1 MHINSLRKK
10 TPMLLSLALLLAA
23 SAFAQTSASLSGTVH
38 DAQGG
43 AVAGAKVTLK
53 DAGGTVQIDTTT
65 NSEGFYTFPVIQ
77 PSTYTV
83 TIEATGFKKSVRSG
97 IVVNA
102 SDRQSTG
109 VTVLE
114 VGDISNTVEV
124 TADAAQLQIKTE
136 SGEQG
141 TAINNQQIQNLAVNG
156 RNYLDLLKLTP
167 GVVVTTSFATSGPG
181 GLGNIDINGTRTG
194 KNNLTIDGT
203 TNVDTGSNGTQHI
216 ALSLDNIAEF
226 KLLTSNF
233 QAEYGR
239 SGGGAIQIVTKS
251 GTNEFHG
258 TGYYFH
264 RHEQFN
270 ANSYFNNA
278 NGRRADGF
286 ENNPRNFYRYN
297 QQGYN
302 IGGPVLLPKKILK
315 EKLFFFFSQEW
326 QEQLVPQNA
335 RQSRVPTAAEVA
347 GDFSNTR
354 DGNGALITIIDPVT
368 KQPFPGNKIPIDRI
382 NANGGNGRKI
392 LSLFQKFEN
401 TPLGGA
407 ANGFRFN
414 HNSQLSVSYP
424 RKETS
429 IRVDY
434 NLSDSTKAYVRYT
447 RDADKQVMPY
457 GLGWTGGANQIP
469 FDNLIFKQAP
479 AWNGTINVTSALS
492 PTLTNEFI
500 FGASQNNLTLDP
512 TVEDAASYDGIGFNF
527 KLPFAGYP
535 AAQWFNITFGGTPN
549 QNFGGTNGYSQYP
562 YKNSNTTFDIYDN
575 VSKVVGTHTLKA
587 GFYYQR
593 SRKDQAAGDSA
604 SISFSNNTNNP
615 NNAGHPYANALL
627 GNFDTFRQPNIGVFQ
642 GQYRSTNIEWYMQDN
657 WKVNNRLTLDYGM
670 RFNLIYPQY
679 DARNQDFYFVPE
691 KFDPSK
697 AVRLYRQTCKDGVT
711 FPCSGQNLQ
720 AYDPSRASSP
730 LDAQAKSKTDPTI
743 LKNGSLV
750 GRIVPGSG
758 DPFNGMVGS
767 KDGYFPGGIKS
778 RGVQFGPSFGF
789 AYDVFGD
796 KKTVVRGGYR
806 LGYDRVQGNEL
817 AFAAVGQ
824 PPKFF
829 NPTFNFANL
838 ADVGTGEVA
847 LGTTG
852 VIAADREGHV
862 PNVQSFS
869 LQVQHDVGWNTVFN
883 VAYVGTLS
891 RHQQELLNLNFS
903 PYGEL
908 FNAAAQDPAK
918 FAGGSVPLEE
928 SGLAQVYRDAGVKFS
943 GTNALNA
950 DYLKRFPGYNTIGL
964 RTFGGSSNYHS
975 LQTTLSK
982 RFGNSVNF
990 GMAYTWSKAMGT
1002 ANTYTDFI
1010 NPICS
1015 RCVDYRRLN
1024 FDRTHLMVINY
1035 DWRLPG
1041 LRDANPFIKAVTN
1054 GWQVTGIT
1062 QFISGS
1068 PAQAGIGIPNVNL
1081 NQRINGSWTEGLGA
1095 LFTDDI
1101 ERSSDRNKAFN
1112 FEDLRLPTVAEAL
1125 KLQGR
1130 YPAGYM
1136 DTPGINVT
1144 DLSLFKNFSLG
1155 GDGKRNLQLRLE
1167 MFNIFNHAQFS
1178 GFSSGA
1184 TFNVCSNFNNPTDL
1198 TNTCRGFGTFPTAS
1212 SSPVTLPNGSSLFP
1226 IQNVRGSSLSGNPR
1240 LGNGIGEYN
1249 GLSGTVSGNRIIQL
1263 AVKIYF

>member
-10 TPMLLSLALLLAA
+10 TPLLLSLALLLAV
-23 SAFAQTSASLSGTVH
+23 SAFAQTSASLSGTAH

-53 DAGGTVQIDTTT
+53 DAGGTVQHDTTT
-65 NSEGFYTFPVIQ
+65 NGEGFYTFPVI
-77 PSTYTV
+77 PPGTYTV
-83 TIEATGFKKSVRSG
+83 TIEATGFKKSVKSG

-181 GLGNIDINGTRTG
+181 GLGNINIAGARTG
-194 KNNLTIDGT
+194 RNNLTIDGT

-216 ALSLDNIAEF
+216 ALSLDNISEF
-226 KLLTSNF
+226 KLLTSNY

-251 GTNEFHG
+251 GTSEFHG

-270 ANSYFNNA
+270 SNSFLNNA
-278 NGRRADGF
+278 VPRVNGIQP
-286 ENNPRNFYRYN
+286 NQRNFYRYN

-302 IGGPVLLPKKILK
+302 VGGPVLLPKKALK

-335 RQSRVPTAAEVA
+335 RLSRVPTALEVA
-347 GDFSNTR
+347 GDFSQTR
-354 DGNGALITIIDPVT
+354 NFSGAPITIIDPQT
-368 KQPFPGNKIPIDRI
+368 GQPFPGNKIPADRI
-382 NANGGNGRKI
+382 AANGANGQKI
-392 LSLFQKFEN
+392 LRLFQKFEN

-407 ANGFRFN
+407 ENAFRYN

-447 RDADKQVMPY
+447 RDADQQIMPY
-457 GLGWTGGANQIP
+457 GLGWTGGNNQIP

-479 AWNGTINVTSALS
+479 AWNGTLNVTSALS
-492 PTLTNEFI
+492 PSLTNEFI

-512 TVEDAASYDGIGFNF
+512 TVENAASYSGIGFNF
-527 KLPFAGYP
+527 PLPFAGYP
-535 AAQWFNITFGGTPN
+535 AAQWFNITFGGITD
-549 QNFGGTNGYSQYP
+549 QNFGGTTGYSQFP

-575 VSKVVGTHTLKA
+575 VSKVIGTHTLKA

-604 SISFSNNTNNP
+604 VIAFSNNVNNP
-615 NNAGHPYANALL
+615 NNTGHPYANALL
-627 GNFDTFRQPNIGVFQ
+627 GEFDTFRQPNIGVFQ
-642 GQYRSTNIEWYMQDN
+642 GQYRSTNVEWYLQDN
-657 WKVNNRLTLDYGM
+657 WKVNNRLTVDYGM
-670 RFNLIYPQY
+670 RFSLIYPQY
-679 DARNQDFYFVPE
+679 DARQQDFYFVPS
-691 KFDPSK
+691 KFDPAK
-697 AVRLYRQTCKDGVT
+697 AVRLYRQTCKGGV
-711 FPCSGQNLQ
+711 FPCSGTNIQS
-720 AYDPSRASSP
+720 YDPALAP
-730 LDAQAKSKTDPTI
+730 NPVEAAKNAAI
-743 LKNGSLV
+743 LKDGSLV
-750 GRIVPGSG
+750 GRIVTGSG

-767 KDGYFPGGIKS
+767 KDGYFPGGVKS
-778 RGVQFGPSFGF
+778 RGAQFGPTLGF

-829 NPTFNFANL
+829 NPTISFSNL
-838 ADVGTGEVA
+838 SKVGTGEIA
-847 LGTTG
+847 LGVTS
-852 VIAADREGHV
+852 VIAADPEGHI
-862 PNVQSFS
+862 PSVQSFS
-869 LQVQHDVGWNTVFN
+869 LQVQHDVGWNTVLS
-883 VAYVGTLS
+883 VGYVGTLS
-891 RHQQELLNLNFS
+891 RHNQELLNLNFS

-908 FNAAAQDPAK
+908 FTAAAQDPARY
-918 FAGGSVPLEE
+918 AGGVVPTEE
-928 SGLAQVYRDAGVKFS
+928 AGLAQVYKDAGVKYS
-943 GTNALNA
+943 GANALTSA
-950 DYLKRFPGYNTIGL
+950 FLKRFPGYDQVGL

-975 LQTTLSK
+975 MQTTLTK
-982 RFGNSVNF
+982 RFGSSVDF
-990 GMAYTWSKAMGT
+990 GLAYTWSKAMGT
-1002 ANTYTDFI
+1002 SNTYTDFI

-1015 RCVDYRRLN
+1015 RCADYRRLA
-1024 FDRTHLMVINY
+1024 FDRTHIMVINY

-1041 LRDANPFIKAVTN
+1041 FKDSNWFFKGVTN

-1062 QFISGS
+1062 QFISGQ
-1068 PAQAGIGIPNVNL
+1068 PEDVNAGINNINT
-1081 NQRINGSWTEGLGA
+1081 NQRISGSWTEGSRGF
-1095 LFTDDI
+1095 FTSDPNQSK
-1101 ERSSDRNKAFN
+1101 ERDKYFN
-1112 FEDLRLPTVAEAL
+1112 WEAIRLPSVSEAL
-1125 KLQGR
+1125 AAKGA
-1130 YPAGYM
+1130 YPRNFLSR
-1136 DTPGINVT
+1136 PGINVT
-1144 DLSLFKNFSLG
+1144 DLSLFKSFPLG
-1155 GDGKRNLQLRLE
+1155 GDNARRLQLRVE
-1167 MFNIFNHAQFS
+1167 MFNVFNQAQFS
-1178 GFSSGA
+1178 DMNR
-1184 TFNVCSNFNNPTDL
+1184 NVTWSNFNAYAAE
-1198 TNTCRGFGTFPTAS
+1198 RQAGAAS
-1212 SSPVTLPNGSSLFP
+1212 ILNVRNGSQGATSR
-1226 IQNVRGSSLSGNPR
+1226 I
-1240 LGNGIGEYN
+1240 GNG
-1249 GLSGTVSGNRIIQL
+1249 VSEVNALHNAVSPNRVIQL
-1263 AVKIYF
+1263 AVKIFF